1 MPNGWIIIVARREA
15 WLRSFYS
22 NTTKKDLKKDDYA
35 ALSEALKDWDREI
48 KKIRDETEELI
59 MMK

>member
-1 MPNGWIIIVARREA
+1 MA
-15 WLRSFYS
+15 WLLSLRGEKPGWGVSTQIQQKRPQK
-22 NTTKKDLKKDDYA
+22 NDYA

>member
-1 MPNGWIIIVARREA
+1 MKCKELQILDWITDGHGLPMQITNVG
-15 WLRSFYS
+15 
-22 NTTKKDLKKDDYA
+22 DDYA

-48 KKIRDETEELI
+48 KKIRDKTEELI

>member
-1 MPNGWIIIVARREA
+1 MPNGWIIIVARRET

-22 NTTKKDLKKDDYA
+22 NITNETSKKNDYA